1 MAIVSSHILDSVTGK
16 SAAGIRVQL
25 FKVVGNEKREVIF
38 DIAADKEGRIHE
50 AIEATGHE
58 YELVFHAA
66 EYFFVEQASVTKTV
80 IRFIMHDKN
89 RRYHMPIMLAPH
101 SYSVWWSD

>member
-1 MAIVSSHILDSVTGK
+1 MATVSSHVLNSITGQ

-25 FKVVGNEKREVIF
+25 VKILENDKREVVF

-50 AIEATGHE
+50 SVDATEHE
-58 YELVFHAA
+58 YELIMYAA
-66 EYFFVEQASVTKTV
+66 EYFPVEPASISKTV
-80 IRFIMHDKN
+80 IRFIMHDKD

-101 SYSVWWSD
+101 SYSVWWSE